1 MQPFKKVIFI
11 GAALLLIAALF
22 TTAQADYLGPNRVIV
37 TYETIYQRQACRFV
51 DVRDPA
57 GPGVCACTIPS
68 TLGPRTAAPAAWIA
82 IIFIPMFV
90 DGVQRTP
97 IAPTP
102 VWIPSAGPQAPS
114 RAALWGIRPVPPS

>member
-51 DVRDPA
+51 DVRDLA
-57 GPGVCACTIPS
+57 GPGVCACTMKSYLIFS
-68 TLGPRTAAPAAWIA
+68 ILGALA
-82 IIFIPMFV
+82 
-90 DGVQRTP
+90 GVLGCRWCMHRYGFRRKQH
-97 IAPTP
+97 
-102 VWIPSAGPQAPS
+102 
-114 RAALWGIRPVPPS
+114 